1 MKEQLSMAEIDALRI
16 KTERL
21 TLCPLSE
28 SDASAASRN
37 SRQPAATRYMAD
49 MVWDT
54 EKEALEF
61 IKWFNR
67 EKFSVHT
74 PHVIFGVFLK
84 SNRRCI
90 GFAGVGPKPELGD
103 EIELGYLIA
112 DEYKNRGYATEA
124 GKAVIWWTFERAGLD
139 ALSAITNPENKASI
153 RVLEKLGFVF
163 GKTKIFPDGAA
174 FDYYRL
180 YHTDML
186 PGPVWDIRNLHKPE
200 GSGAILR
207 ADK

>member
-1 MKEQLSMAEIDALRI
+1 MTPIEPLSI

-21 TLCPLSE
+21 ILRPLTE
-28 SDASAASRN
+28 SDAAAASRN

-54 EKEALEF
+54 EEDALEF

-67 EKFSVHT
+67 EKFNVHT
-74 PHVIFGVFLK
+74 QHVIFGVFLK

-112 DEYKNRGYATEA
+112 DEYKNKGYATEA
-124 GKAVIWWTFERAGLD
+124 GKAVIWWAFERAGLD
-139 ALSAITNPENKASI
+139 VLSAITHPENKASV

-163 GKTKIFPDGAA
+163 GENRVFPDGAA
-174 FDYYRL
+174 FDYFRL

-186 PGPVWDIRNLHKPE
+186 PGPVWDTRNLYKPE